1 MAEFREERVTTER
14 TDDGVVAGDP
24 VRRGNPA
31 PIIAAVCIGLLILF
45 LVFFGMS
52 RNGGDGGGDDDGVR
66 VTVPN
71 DVDDVDGD
79 DGNDGGGSTDDGG
92 DGGTNTT
99 EAETDTTSGDTTGGT
114 DNP

>member
-71 DVDDVDGD
+71 DVDGD
-79 DGNDGGGSTDDGG
+79 DGNDGRGSTDDGG

-99 EAETDTTSGDTTGGT
+99 EAETDTTSGDTTDGT